1 MKHHILLV
9 EDSSYAAA
17 VISQAL
23 TKSGEFHVTSVGSLR
38 EARDTL
44 AKARCDGIL
53 LDLNLPDSAG
63 VETFVRIQQNAA
75 GSPVIILTAEQD
87 DAIALAAIALGA
99 AEFLV
104 KGELSAEHLP
114 RRVRLVLE
122 RCRVAS
128 ETAPSQPGRIYVVV
142 GAKGGV
148 GTSTTALNLATTFSQ
163 RGKNAAVVELRRT
176 AGSVATMVKTSSA
189 LTLDTL
195 IAANGSHPL
204 DSRSGRLPFGPRLF
218 AAPEG
223 IPDTTWAPEAVGA
236 FLEKVASTADY
247 VIVDATPLEPELL
260 QVAVTRAWF
269 TILITEREPLCV
281 QLAARLAANISNT
294 VKQSQAL
301 GIVPV
306 THIPSI
312 DPVPLDTIRQQVNC
326 CGIVS
331 ALPPARE
338 ILQSY
343 RRHGP
348 IVLACPEAPISVAL
362 HDLAARLDSDP
373 VTFLL

>member
-1 MKHHILLV
+1 MKQHILLV
-9 EDSSYAAA
+9 EDSAYAAV

-23 TKSGEFHVTSVGSLR
+23 TRSGEFHVTTVGSFR
-38 EARDTL
+38 EAREAL

-63 VETFVRIQQNAA
+63 VETFLRVREKAA
-75 GSPVIILTAEQD
+75 GAPIVILTAEQD
-87 DAIALAAIALGA
+87 DAIALAAIGSGA

-104 KGELSAEHLP
+104 KGELSAEQLP
-114 RRVRLVLE
+114 RRLRLVLE

-128 ETAPSQPGRIYVVV
+128 EATPSQPGRIYVVV

-163 RGKNAAVVELRRT
+163 RGKNVALLELRRA

-195 IAANGSHPL
+195 IGSNGSHPI

-223 IPDTTWAPEAVGA
+223 ITEITWAPEAVGA
-236 FLEKVASTADY
+236 LLEKVASTADY
-247 VIVDATPLEPELL
+247 VIVDATPLEPGLVE
-260 QVAVTRAWF
+260 VAVARAWF
-269 TILITEREPLCV
+269 TILVAEREPICI
-281 QLAARLAANISNT
+281 QLAARLAADISKI
-294 VKQSQAL
+294 VKHPQSL
-301 GIVPV
+301 GAVPV
-306 THIPSI
+306 THTPSI
-312 DPVPLDTIRQQVNC
+312 DPVPLDAIRQQLSC

-343 RRHGP
+343 RRQGP
-348 IVLACPEAPISVAL
+348 IVLACPEAPISAAF
-362 HDLAARLDSDP
+362 HELATRLDSDP
-373 VTFLL
+373 VSFLL